1 MGHGKSL
8 GAGRDLQGVNAD
20 VESRKVAVKNGNG
33 KHELTSVA
41 TLPGQLELPPEEII
55 PAVHLDATAPKSDRL
70 AEIVKLLLLELGV
83 DLGNQHFR
91 ETPERVARFY
101 REFTRGFCVRPETIL
116 KTFRSQAHELVA
128 VSAIDF
134 FSLCPHHLLVYGGK
148 IHFGYIPNGQIVGVS
163 KIPRL
168 VHAMAARPIVQ
179 EELVSS
185 IADAFMSVVKPF
197 GCIVKA
203 VGKHDCVAVRGV
215 KCPATAMTTV
225 AKRGI
230 FEQERIY
237 IEEFD
242 RAITEGQ
249 RCVR

>member
-1 MGHGKSL
+1 MGME
-8 GAGRDLQGVNAD
+8 RWRIDL
-20 VESRKVAVKNGNG
+20 KNGNG
-33 KHELTSVA
+33 EHDLTRVA
-41 TLPGQLELPPEEII
+41 TLPER
-55 PAVHLDATAPKSDRL
+55 VDAPVLQGDRL

-83 DLGNQHFR
+83 DIEDEHFR
-91 ETPERVARFY
+91 ETPARVARFY
-101 REFTRGFCVRPETIL
+101 REFTRGAHLKPEAIL

-148 IHFGYIPNGQIVGVS
+148 MHFGYIPDGRIVGVS

-168 VHAMAARPIVQ
+168 VQAMAARPIVQ
-179 EELVSS
+179 EELVSR
-185 IADAFMSVVKPF
+185 IADTFMSVVKPS
-197 GCIVKA
+197 GCIVMA
-203 VGKHDCVAVRGV
+203 VGKHDCVAARGV
-215 KCPATAMTTV
+215 RCPAVVMTTV

-237 IEEFD
+237 MEEFE
-242 RAITEGQ
+242 RSVTEGQ

>member
-1 MGHGKSL
+1 M
-8 GAGRDLQGVNAD
+8 N
-20 VESRKVAVKNGNG
+20 NGNG

-41 TLPGQLELPPEEII
+41 TLEGRLELTPEENLL
-55 PAVHLDATAPKSDRL
+55 AVQFDAMVPKSDRL

-83 DLGNQHFR
+83 DTESQHFR
-91 ETPERVARFY
+91 ETPGRVARFY
-101 REFTRGFCVRPETIL
+101 REFTQGFCVRPETIL

-168 VHAMAARPIVQ
+168 IHAMAAQPIVQ

-185 IADAFMSVVKPF
+185 IADAFMSVVKPS

-215 KCPATAMTTV
+215 KCPATALTTV

-230 FEQERIY
+230 FEQDGIY

>member
-1 MGHGKSL
+1 
-8 GAGRDLQGVNAD
+8 
-20 VESRKVAVKNGNG
+20 VESRKAAVNNGNG
-33 KHELTSVA
+33 KYELTSVA
-41 TLPGQLELPPEEII
+41 TLEGRLELTPEKNL
-55 PAVHLDATAPKSDRL
+55 PAVQFDAMVPKSDRL

-83 DLGNQHFR
+83 DTESQHFR
-91 ETPERVARFY
+91 ETPGRVARFY
-101 REFTRGFCVRPETIL
+101 REFTQGFCVRPETIL

-168 VHAMAARPIVQ
+168 IHAMAAQPIVQ

-185 IADAFMSVVKPF
+185 IADAFMSVVKPS

-215 KCPATAMTTV
+215 KCPATALTTV

-230 FEQERIY
+230 FEQDGIY

>member
-1 MGHGKSL
+1 MGNGKPL
-8 GAGRDLQGVNAD
+8 GAGRNLQGVTQK
-20 VESRKVAVKNGNG
+20 RKEVSVRNGNG
-33 KHELTSVA
+33 KQDLSAAA
-41 TLPGQLELPPEEII
+41 TLEDGLEMVPEEIL
-55 PAVHLDATAPKSDRL
+55 PVVRGETAAAHSDRL
-70 AEIVKLLLLELGV
+70 AEIVKLLLVELGV
-83 DLGNQHFR
+83 DVANQHFR

-116 KTFRSQAHELVA
+116 KIFRSEARELV
-128 VSAIDF
+128 VISAIDF

-148 IHFGYIPNGQIVGVS
+148 IHFGYIPDGQIVGVS

-168 VHAMAARPIVQ
+168 VHALAARPIIQ

-185 IADAFMSVVKPF
+185 IANAFMSVVKPS

-203 VGKHDCVAVRGV
+203 IGKHDCVAVRGV
-215 KCPATAMTTV
+215 HRPAVSMTTV
-225 AKRGI
+225 TKRGI
-230 FEQERIY
+230 FEQERLHV
-237 IEEFD
+237 EEFD